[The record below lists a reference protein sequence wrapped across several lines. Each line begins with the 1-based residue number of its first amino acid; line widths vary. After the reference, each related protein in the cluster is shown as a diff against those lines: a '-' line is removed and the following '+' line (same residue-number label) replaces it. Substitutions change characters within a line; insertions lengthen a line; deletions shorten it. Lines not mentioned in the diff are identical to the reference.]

1 MTNSENGA
9 DLGQGQADM
18 ALRLRGKLQW
28 VPVGAVVVLV
38 AWVMAIP
45 PVASGAYGAVGGTL
59 MVIAGLLLAFFA
71 ATFAGYLLRP
81 LRLAAGPDGLTVRLP
96 LWPARTVPWP
106 TVTGVTGAGTVGGG
120 RAGAHVVV
128 DFAPGADVLPRFC
141 RPRSMYRRLAPS
153 LGRGSGRRG
162 SASRLRSS
170 TWTRRNWWRSSGSTP
185 PAGSP
190 SAIRPVRGTGSRGRG
205 LCRTRDIRDQLHHVG
220 AVRL

>member
-153 LGRGSGRRG
+153 LGRGER
-162 SASRLRSS
+162 AE
-170 TWTRRNWWRSSGSTP
+170 
-185 PAGSP
+185 
-190 SAIRPVRGTGSRGRG
+190 G
-205 LCRTRDIRDQLHHVG
+205 LCIEAQVFDVDPAELVAFIREHAPGGVPVSDPPG
-220 AVRL
+220 ARYGEPGPGPVPHA